1 MMIIGFPEFKKG
13 VFMNSYTVKYQLPN
27 STSVLSMVVRA
38 SSASQAKEQIKSRFN
53 GDVKIISCVER

>member
-1 MMIIGFPEFKKG
+1 
-13 VFMNSYTVKYQLPN
+13 MNSYAIKYQLPN
-27 STSVLSMVVRA
+27 SNSVISAVVKA

>member
-1 MMIIGFPEFKKG
+1 MEEKG
-13 VFMNSYTVKYQLPN
+13 VFMNSYAIKYQRPN
-27 STSVLSMVVRA
+27 SNSVISTVVKA